1 MVRDDLRNGAT
12 VTATDGEG
20 GSPGWRRRVRSAGS
34 WTITVL
40 ACLLVLF
47 ALIGPNRL
55 AQFTPAAFLRIPAE
69 GLLAV
74 GLLLVLPARARRV
87 AAVPVGLLLGV
98 LTVLKVTD
106 IGFFGILARPFDPI
120 LDWPLLGATMDFLIE
135 GYGRTTATVLAIV
148 AAVLALAVLVLTP
161 LAVLRLTRLV
171 AAHRTRAAGTVAV
184 LGAAWVVCALAGAQL
199 VPGLPVAAHH
209 ADQVVSQAYASLRDP
224 EVFATQLAIDDFRGV
239 PDDQL
244 LTALRGRDV
253 MLVFVEAYG
262 RDAVEDPE
270 YLATVGPVLTDS
282 YRRLAA
288 AGFAARS
295 GFLTSPTFGGSSWL
309 AHSTLESGLWID
321 NQQRY
326 ETLLGSD
333 RLTLVGAFQR
343 AGWRT
348 VGVHPGVPEEWP
360 QATEHGYTRFYNQPA
375 MGYEGPRLNWGR
387 MPDQYTY
394 SFLER
399 AEHATSD
406 RPPLMAEVATVSSHG
421 PWMPPP
427 RLVGWDEVGD
437 GSVFEGMESE
447 GDPEAVLADRG
458 RARAAYIESI
468 EYSLR
473 ALTSYVETFGD
484 ESLVMVFLGDHQPAP
499 LVTRE
504 RATADVPI
512 TILAGD
518 PAVLDQ
524 IAEWGWNEGLLP
536 GPQAPVWPMDA
547 FRDRFLTAFA
557 TEAEH

>member
-1 MVRDDLRNGAT
+1 
-12 VTATDGEG
+12 VTTTEQQ
-20 GSPGWRRRVRSAGS
+20 PGRRPWVRSVGS
-34 WTITVL
+34 LTITVL
-40 ACLLVLF
+40 AGLLVLF
-47 ALIGPNRL
+47 ALVGPNRL

-74 GLLLVLPARARRV
+74 GLLLVLPARARRL

-135 GYGRTTATVLAIV
+135 GYGSTTAIVLAIV

-161 LAVLRLTRLV
+161 LAVLRLTRLM
-171 AAHRTRAAGTVAV
+171 AAHRTRATGTVGV
-184 LGAAWVVCALAGAQL
+184 LGAAWAVCALLGVQI

-239 PDDQL
+239 PDAEL
-244 LTALRGRDV
+244 LTALRGKDV
-253 MLVFVEAYG
+253 MLVFVESYG

-270 YLATVGPVLTDS
+270 YLAELGPLLTDG

-326 ETLLGSD
+326 DTLQGSD
-333 RLTLVGAFQR
+333 RLTLLDAFQR

-348 VGVHPGVPEEWP
+348 VGVQPGVPEEWP
-360 QATEHGYTRFYNQPA
+360 EAADHGYTRFYNQPA

-394 SFLER
+394 SFFER
-399 AEHATSD
+399 TEHAMPD
-406 RPPLMAEVATVSSHG
+406 RPPLMAEIATVSGHG

-437 GSVFEGMESE
+437 GSIFEGMQSD

-458 RARAAYIESI
+458 RARAAYIESMK
-468 EYSLR
+468 YSLR
-473 ALTSYVETFGD
+473 ALISYVETFGD
-484 ESLVMVFLGDHQPAP
+484 ENLVMIFLGDHQPAP
-499 LVTRE
+499 LVTRAN
-504 RATADVPI
+504 ATPDVPI

-518 PAVLDQ
+518 PAVLDRV
-524 IAEWGWNEGLLP
+524 AEWGWDEGLMP

-547 FRDRFLTAFA
+547 FRDKFLTAFA
-557 TEAEH
+557 ADPR